1 MLFNSLAFIGGF
13 LPVTLVGF
21 HFLREYGG
29 SRAARIWLLLA
40 SLIFYGWW
48 SIPYLGLILVWT
60 ITNFWAGRFILGTRD
75 SNPSLARLL
84 LIAAIM
90 LNLSLLAYFKYAVF
104 ISGNF
109 SALVGLDFTLA
120 AVALPLGISFHTF
133 QQIAYLSDVHRGGV
147 SKYTLLE
154 YLLFVCFFPQL
165 IAGPIVHH
173 AELTPQFHDEKGF
186 RLSQCNFAEGAAFF
200 SIGLV
205 KKLLLADPLSVIAT
219 QVFSGAGIA
228 SPGFVDAWLATI
240 AFSLGLYFD
249 FSAYSDMAVGLARLF
264 GVRLPYNFASPYQ
277 STSIIEFWRRWHMTL
292 SRWLRD
298 YLYIPL
304 GGSRRGAGHRYF
316 NLMITMLLGG
326 LWHGA
331 SWTFVVWGG
340 VHGLFLVIN
349 HGWNYLAARAWARG
363 HKLNFPP
370 ALGQALTLASV
381 SIAWIFFA
389 SASWEIAWRTLS
401 GLCGG
406 NGLTLGSKLLPH
418 ILNKDLLL
426 VAAGTGIVLLAPN
439 SQQLIDGRLFDPHE
453 PQIWPRWHFKMTL
466 RQAALIGTAFAWC
479 LSLLGKPKEFVYFQ
493 F

>member
-48 SIPYLGLILVWT
+48 SVPYLGLILVWT
-60 ITNFWAGRFILGTRD
+60 ITNFWAGRFILGTRG
-75 SNPSLARLL
+75 SNASLARLL
-84 LIAAIM
+84 LIAAVV
-90 LNLSLLAYFKYAVF
+90 LNLSLLGYFKYAVF
-104 ISGNF
+104 ISGNV
-109 SALVGLDFTLA
+109 SALTGLDFTLA

-133 QQIAYLSDVHRGGV
+133 QQIAYLSDVHRGDV
-147 SKYTLLE
+147 PKYTLLE

-173 AELTPQFHDEKGF
+173 AELTPQFHDEKRF

-219 QVFSGAGIA
+219 QVFSGAGIV
-228 SPGFVDAWLATI
+228 SPSFVDAWLATI